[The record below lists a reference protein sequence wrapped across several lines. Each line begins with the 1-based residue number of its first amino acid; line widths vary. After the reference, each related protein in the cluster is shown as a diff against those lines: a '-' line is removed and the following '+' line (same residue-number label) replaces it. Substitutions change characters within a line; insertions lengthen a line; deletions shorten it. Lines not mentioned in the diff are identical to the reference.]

1 MGLAS
6 VRGRLAVG
14 ALAGLL
20 GVVAVGCGSS
30 GGSST
35 SGTSSSPAKSSGHV
49 TVSVFEVAQADVV
62 TTLETAFKKELTRK
76 LAPRQVTFTVSNANG
91 DPSLIQSV
99 ARELSRSNS
108 ALIAVIGT
116 PAVIAMAQ
124 QDKVHPIIAL
134 AMGDPVGGKVA
145 DSLDHPGHNVTGTI
159 DFVDP
164 AKVLDELAQVR
175 PAPTR
180 IGTIYDP
187 SNENSQVWV
196 SQLRKAVR
204 ARPGLSLREATVAS
218 SADVQSAAR
227 SLVGRSD
234 TILIGP
240 DAAVASGVAAVGAVA
255 SSNSIPL
262 YLTAGDSTTGG
273 VLATLGPSY
282 PELGADAADVAA
294 KVVGGAKP
302 ADTPFGLPGSLQWSV
317 NRVTM
322 KSLHITLPA
331 AAMAS

>member
-14 ALAGLL
+14 ALAGVL
-20 GVVAVGCGSS
+20 GIVVSGCGS
-30 GGSST
+30 GSS
-35 SGTSSSPAKSSGHV
+35 GTASAPAGHV

-62 TTLETAFKKELTRK
+62 TTLETSFKKELTRK

-91 DPSLIQSV
+91 DPSLIESI
-99 ARELSRSNS
+99 ARNVSRSS
-108 ALIAVIGT
+108 STLIAVIGT

-175 PAPTR
+175 PAATR

-196 SQLRKAVR
+196 SQLRKAIK
-204 ARPGLSLREATVAS
+204 ARPGMSLREATVAS

-240 DAAVASGVAAVGAVA
+240 DAAVSSGVAAVGAVA
-255 SSNSIPL
+255 ASNSIPL
-262 YLTAGDSTTGG
+262 YLTAGDATTSG

-282 PELGADAADVAA
+282 PELGAAAADVAA
-294 KVVGGAKP
+294 KVVDGAKP
-302 ADTPFGLPGSLQWSV
+302 ADTPFGLPGTLQWSV
-317 NRVTM
+317 NKVTL
-322 KSLHITLPA
+322 KSLHVTLPA